1 MGTPCSG
8 PGEPPFIT
16 ADSAVRAS
24 ATARSPTT
32 VQNAL
37 MRGFTLSIRA
47 RTAFVASTGEI
58 FFERIAEA
66 SSVALIQQRSSG
78 VIGISF
84 TPCGDHALRKIQE
97 GSCPLTSKTRVN
109 LTKPQRKRCYGRGH
123 RGTSLEVVVVGGAP
137 GRSRTCDPRI
147 RSSAPVG
154 GRRACF
160 QILRSA
166 EALRRR
172 CVRVRQIAR
181 GCECLVTVSVTRS
194 KASYGWFR
202 GRRP

>member
-1 MGTPCSG
+1 
-8 PGEPPFIT
+8 
-16 ADSAVRAS
+16 
-24 ATARSPTT
+24 
-32 VQNAL
+32 

-109 LTKPQRKRCYGRGH
+109 LTKPQRKRCYGH
-123 RGTSLEVVVVGGAP
+123 LETEHL
-137 GRSRTCDPRI
+137 RTAVARLD
-147 RSSAPVG
+147 
-154 GRRACF
+154 
-160 QILRSA
+160 
-166 EALRRR
+166 EALPGPANFRER
-172 CVRVRQIAR
+172 C
-181 GCECLVTVSVTRS
+181 LP
-194 KASYGWFR
+194 R
-202 GRRP
+202 GR